1 MKTNDGDEDDVD
13 EEMAQ
18 VSAWVDYF
26 FPCLLSFEF

>member
-18 VSAWVDYF
+18 VSAWVD